1 MASPRRIKPKEHLV
15 LLISEAAA
23 DRRGIGV
30 VLPSSVTAMS
40 DERLII
46 QDAGGRS
53 RGRSRLKRDG
63 LFEVRVVTT
72 AIALII
78 VTPKILTLL

>member
-1 MASPRRIKPKEHLV
+1 MPRRIKPREYLV
-15 LLISEAAA
+15 LLPSEAAA

-30 VLPSSVTAMS
+30 VLSFGVTAKS
-40 DERLII
+40 DGRLII

-63 LFEVRVVTT
+63 LFDMRVVTT
-72 AIALII
+72 AIVLAI
-78 VTPKILTLL
+78 VKAKILTLL